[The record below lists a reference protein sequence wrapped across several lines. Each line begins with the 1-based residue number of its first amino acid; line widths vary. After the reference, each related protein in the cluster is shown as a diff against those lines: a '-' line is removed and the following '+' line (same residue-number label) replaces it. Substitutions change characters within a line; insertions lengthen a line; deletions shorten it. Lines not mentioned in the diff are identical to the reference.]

1 MICPK
6 CGWNQP
12 EGEIECARCGVV
24 FSRWSLRPAP
34 EGQPPRPRTPEA
46 VSPPMEGPSAGS
58 PLLLA
63 AAMLAL
69 VILGGLARM
78 VFFPKGYPVPPG
90 AFVDQAHGFTLSVPA
105 EWTGLTPQFYSESAA
120 AIADR
125 LPPELQGLISGQP
138 PAAGFFMPEDA
149 GEIAPSVSVVF
160 VKGTPPRFVPKTVL
174 ATASGLA
181 EKLKTLFPDYTPG
194 TPVIVRLDKLDSLKL
209 PGTATLKVKR
219 REVVPEAPVFS
230 ENPEFVFPDL
240 KAPRMREVWTTVR
253 LTVLH
258 YWIPGGKGSY
268 ILACACPSR
277 RFVSLEAAF
286 EGMADSF
293 RVLDRPGCC
302 GPMLTP
308 ILKAAMILAIVY
320 LASYAVFALLRRV
333 FHL

>member
-1 MICPK
+1 
-6 CGWNQP
+6 
-12 EGEIECARCGVV
+12 
-24 FSRWSLRPAP
+24 
-34 EGQPPRPRTPEA
+34 
-46 VSPPMEGPSAGS
+46 MEGSSAGS
-58 PLLLA
+58 LLLLA
-63 AAMLAL
+63 AAMVAL
-69 VILGGLARM
+69 VLLGGLARM

-90 AFVDQAHGFTLSVPA
+90 ALVDQAHGFALSLPA
-105 EWTGLTPQFYSESAA
+105 DWTRLTPQFYSESAA

-149 GEIAPSVSVVF
+149 GEIAPSISVVF
-160 VKGTPPRFVPKTVL
+160 LKGAPPRFGPKTIS
-174 ATASGLA
+174 ATMSGLA

-194 TPVIVRLDKLDSLKL
+194 SPTVVRLDKLDSLKL

-268 ILACACPSR
+268 ILTFACPSR
-277 RFVSLEAAF
+277 EFASLGATF

-302 GPMLTP
+302 GPVLTP
-308 ILKAAMILAIVY
+308 LLKALLIFAIVY
-320 LASYAVFALLRRV
+320 VAFYAVFSLIRRV
-333 FHL
+333 FRL